1 MATTLKTRLKLKYD
15 TLTNW
20 TQNDPVLLE
29 GEIAIVDPGVTAA
42 DGSATVLIK
51 VGRKDA
57 NGNNQKFSACPYL
70 WSKAS
75 DVYSWAKASS
85 KPSYTYSEISGT
97 PTIGNGT
104 ITITQNGTSKGSFT
118 LNGTG
123 NTTIALSD
131 TNTDTNTTYKL
142 VQNSNDNHQI
152 KLQASTNGGTTWAD
166 VSDYITIP
174 DNNTTYTLT
183 TGSANGTVSF
193 NNADV
198 KVKGLGNLAYRDS
211 VTKSDVGLGS
221 VVNAGQD
228 STPTASS
235 TNYVTSGGVKA
246 YVDNAI
252 GGLTKFDI
260 VKVDSFSAL
269 PTTGVKG
276 TIYLVPDSHSD
287 SNDSYD
293 EYLWNTTLTTPTY
306 EKIGNTDVNLTNYA
320 NTVTLSG
327 SGNFVTNVSKSG
339 NTITVTK
346 GTPIATASNLGT
358 VKGGATSGQTY
369 GVSIASDGSMT
380 VNVPWTDTNTDTKVT
395 SAANHYSP
403 STDSSAALSASASS
417 TTAASWN
424 STSLVTGVNLQR
436 DAKGHV
442 TGVTVNSIKMPA
454 NPNTDTNTSHNHT
467 ADVGLII
474 TGTGGI
480 SGTTNYKVALVS
492 ETKNASAAVSR
503 VTNASR
509 LYPVEVDSNGKLA
522 VTVPWTDTNT
532 TYTVG
537 NAALRDAVGNTIFTA
552 NATSDSQIT
561 VIDCGSSSEVL

>member
-20 TQNDPVLLE
+20 TKNDPVLLE
-29 GEIAIVDPGVTAA
+29 GEIAIVDPGVAAA

-85 KPSYTYSEISGT
+85 KPSYTYSEISST

-123 NTTIALSD
+123 NATIALSD

-142 VQNSNDNHQI
+142 VQNSNDKHQI
-152 KLQASTNGGTTWAD
+152 KLQASTNGGTTWTD

-211 VTKSDVGLGS
+211 VTKSDVGLGN

-293 EYLWNTTLTTPTY
+293 EYL
-306 EKIGNTDVNLTNYA
+306 
-320 NTVTLSG
+320 
-327 SGNFVTNVSKSG
+327 
-339 NTITVTK
+339 
-346 GTPIATASNLGT
+346 
-358 VKGGATSGQTY
+358 
-369 GVSIASDGSMT
+369 
-380 VNVPWTDTNTDTKVT
+380 
-395 SAANHYSP
+395 
-403 STDSSAALSASASS
+403 
-417 TTAASWN
+417 
-424 STSLVTGVNLQR
+424 
-436 DAKGHV
+436 
-442 TGVTVNSIKMPA
+442 
-454 NPNTDTNTSHNHT
+454 
-467 ADVGLII
+467 
-474 TGTGGI
+474 
-480 SGTTNYKVALVS
+480 
-492 ETKNASAAVSR
+492 
-503 VTNASR
+503 
-509 LYPVEVDSNGKLA
+509 
-522 VTVPWTDTNT
+522 
-532 TYTVG
+532 
-537 NAALRDAVGNTIFTA
+537 
-552 NATSDSQIT
+552 
-561 VIDCGSSSEVL
+561 